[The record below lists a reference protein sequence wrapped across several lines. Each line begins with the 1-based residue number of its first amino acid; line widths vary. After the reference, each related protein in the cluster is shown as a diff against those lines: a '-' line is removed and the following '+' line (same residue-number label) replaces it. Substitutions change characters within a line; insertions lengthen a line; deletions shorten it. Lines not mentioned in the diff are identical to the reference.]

1 MTNSLTPNLVV
12 FFIVAVVICLFLVLC
27 GFPPVT
33 DFLTRMD
40 KPWLV
45 DTVASLSVITHF
57 EWFTKGVLDS
67 RDVIFFLSIIGF
79 SLFTTGVI
87 LRSHRAG

>member
-1 MTNSLTPNLVV
+1 
-12 FFIVAVVICLFLVLC
+12 
-27 GFPPVT
+27 
-33 DFLTRMD
+33 MD

-45 DTVASLSVITHF
+45 DTVAALSVITHF

-67 RDVIFFLSIIGF
+67 RDIIFFLCIIGF

-87 LRSHRAG
+87 IRSHRAG